1 MSGNDDDI
9 VELVD
14 DSDVTIVDDPVAQRA
29 YAFVHLA
36 RHIEVA
42 NDLTAK
48 ELTYT
53 MMRKMCASI
62 KSTSTADLKVI
73 EGGKSQ

>member
-14 DSDVTIVDDPVAQRA
+14 DSDIAIVDDPVAQRA

-36 RHIEVA
+36 RHVEVA
-42 NDLTAK
+42 NDATAK

-73 EGGKSQ
+73 DGGKT